1 MPTVCARDSSQLGK
15 LRVGLDAFD
24 SVLSSSAPSTFD
36 LNKAQSMWSLNST
49 GSLSPSSSSNLMFP
63 LKNKK
68 AIDKLSM
75 DIAAI
80 DSIIEYVVEA
90 LNITCSDHEIVVITP
105 QKFSDRV
112 NVQFLNLL
120 LANDKYQFEAAT
132 LINQT
137 LMALYSYNSTV
148 GVVANLG
155 SYC

>member
-1 MPTVCARDSSQLGK
+1 
-15 LRVGLDAFD
+15 
-24 SVLSSSAPSTFD
+24 
-36 LNKAQSMWSLNST
+36 
-49 GSLSPSSSSNLMFP
+49 MFP

-80 DSIIEYVVEA
+80 DSIIEYVVET
-90 LNITCSDHEIVVITP
+90 LNIACSDHEIVVITP